1 MDFNK
6 LKFFCA
12 VAKLGSITTSASEL
26 KISPSAI
33 SLAITV
39 LEKEI
44 GCQLFKRKYRGMELT
59 QEGDYLYQSS
69 ISIFQQVENVVEKI
83 NQNKNKIKGVLTIA
97 TSFGLASSN
106 WFTTKLNY
114 ISKKLPNLKLKI
126 IDFNLNVIDGSSFD
140 IIICP
145 HIYNRLD
152 LIHEEVKEISFKL
165 FASESYLQEYG
176 IPKKESDLDSH
187 KLISFSKEDKNPFN
201 DVDSLLHIGRK
212 PIDPRETFM
221 EVSTS
226 TGMLKLLNLGSG
238 IGSLSIEAGEENNL
252 IEIFPNQKPFV
263 VPVSIVFH
271 KKNEDVLKIKT
282 FKNLF
287 LKGHL

>member
-6 LKFFCA
+6 LKFLCA
-12 VAKLGSITTSASEL
+12 VAKFGSITTSASEL

-33 SLAITV
+33 SSAITA
-39 LEKEI
+39 LEKEV

-59 QEGDYLYQSS
+59 REGAYLFQSS
-69 ISIFQQVENVVEKI
+69 SNIFEQIENVVEKI
-83 NQNKNKIKGVLTIA
+83 KKKENKVEGVLTIA

-106 WFTTKLNY
+106 WFSTKLNY
-114 ISKKLPNLKLKI
+114 ISKKLPDLKLKI
-126 IDFNLNVIDGSSFD
+126 VDYNIDMIDGSSYD

-152 LIHEEVKEISFKL
+152 LIHEQVKEIAFKL

-187 KLISFSKEDKNPFN
+187 KLLTFSKENKNPFN
-201 DVDSLLHIGRK
+201 SADSLLNVGRK
-212 PIDPRETFM
+212 SIDPRETFM

-226 TGMLKLLNLGSG
+226 IGMLKLIKLGAG
-238 IGSLSIEAGEENNL
+238 IGSLSIEAGEDNNL
-252 IEIFPNQKPFV
+252 IEIFPKQKPLV
-263 VPVSIVFH
+263 IPVSIVFH
-271 KKNEDVLKIKT
+271 KKNEGVLKIKV
-282 FKNLF
+282 FKDLF
-287 LKGHL
+287 LKGHA